1 MDKNFMKLI
10 IVASTPESI
19 IPFRGKLIL
28 GFRNLGIK
36 VHICAPFT
44 EEHKNI
50 VQELRDNYSVETH
63 TTDLGKASMNMLS
76 DFRYLIRLIKI
87 IKAVKPDLML
97 CYTMKP
103 VVYGSIAG
111 WIAKVPER
119 VSMITGLGFL
129 FSNSHGV
136 LKQGVQFIG
145 KVLLS
150 FSLRKNNKI
159 FFQNID
165 DKKLFYQKKITG
177 KNQLTFVTNGS
188 GVDLKFYNVRPLP
201 CEPSF
206 LLIARMIND
215 KGIREYVEAIR
226 EVKKSY
232 PSIRF
237 SMVGGLEENIDGI
250 HFKDIQSWVAEGL
263 IDYKGK
269 LSDVRP
275 EIEECSIY
283 VLPSYREG
291 TPRSV
296 LEAMSMGRAI
306 ITTDVP
312 GCRDTVIDGVTGLL
326 VRPKDSS
333 DLAEAMIRL
342 IQDNKLTVEMG
353 RNSREYA
360 EKKYSDESVVS
371 EILSQLDL

>member
-1 MDKNFMKLI
+1 MKLL

-28 GFRNLGIK
+28 GFCNLGIK

-50 VQELRDNYSVETH
+50 VKELRNNYSVEPH
-63 TTDLGKASMNMLS
+63 ATDLGKASMNILS

-87 IKAVKPDLML
+87 TKSVKPDLML

-111 WIAKVPER
+111 WIAKVPVR

-129 FSNSHGV
+129 FSNSHNV
-136 LKQGVQFIG
+136 LNLGLQFIG

-150 FSLRKNNKI
+150 FSLRKNNTI
-159 FFQNID
+159 FFQNTD
-165 DKKLFYQKKITG
+165 DKKLLSQKKITG

-206 LLIARMIND
+206 LLIARMINN
-215 KGIREYVEAIR
+215 KGIREYAEAIR
-226 EVKKSY
+226 QVKKSY
-232 PSIRF
+232 PSITF

-250 HFKDIQSWVAEGL
+250 NCKDIQSWIAEGL
-263 IDYKGK
+263 LEYKGS

-275 EIEECSIY
+275 EIEKCSIF

-306 ITTDVP
+306 ITTDVA

-333 DLAEAMIRL
+333 NLAEAMIRL
-342 IQDNKLTVEMG
+342 IQDDKLRTEMG
-353 RNSREYA
+353 QNSRAYA
-360 EKKYSDESVVS
+360 EKKYSDESVVA
-371 EILSQLDL
+371 EILSKLEL